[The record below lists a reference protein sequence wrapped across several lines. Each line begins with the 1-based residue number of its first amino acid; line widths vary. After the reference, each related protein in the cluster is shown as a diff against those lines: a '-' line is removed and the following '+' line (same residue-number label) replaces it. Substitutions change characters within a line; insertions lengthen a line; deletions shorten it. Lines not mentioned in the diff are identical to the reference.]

1 MIAEALV
8 QLAPNAEWIIN
19 GDGYEGITWMSS
31 DITKPTKSEVTAKI
45 AELETA
51 EPMRLL
57 RQERNRRI
65 ALTDWRKLRM
75 SDWTQGSDVPDA
87 IKTPWATYRQKLR
100 DLPANTSDP
109 NNPTWPTEPS

>member
-1 MIAEALV
+1 MIAEALA
-8 QLAPNAEWIIN
+8 QLTPNAEWVID
-19 GDGYEGITWMSS
+19 GDSYEGITWLSS

-45 AELETA
+45 TELEA
-51 EPMRLL
+51 GEPLRLL
-57 RQERNRRI
+57 RRDRNQ
-65 ALTDWRKLRM
+65 KLRM

>member
-1 MIAEALV
+1 MIAEALA
-8 QLAPNAEWIIN
+8 QLTPKAEWIID
-19 GDGYEGITWMSS
+19 GDSYEGITWLST

-45 AELETA
+45 AELEAA

-57 RQERNRRI
+57 RRDRNQ
-65 ALTDWRKLRM
+65 KLKI

-87 IKTPWATYRQKLR
+87 IKTAWATYRQQLR

-109 NNPTWPTEPS
+109 NNPIWPTEPS

>member
-1 MIAEALV
+1 MIAEALA
-8 QLAPNAEWIIN
+8 QLTPKAEWVID
-19 GDGYEGITWMSS
+19 GDGYEGITWLSS

-45 AELETA
+45 AELEA
-51 EPMRLL
+51 GEPLRLL
-57 RQERNRRI
+57 RRDRNQ
-65 ALTDWRKLRM
+65 KLRM

-109 NNPTWPTEPS
+109 NNPSWPTEPS

>member
-1 MIAEALV
+1 MIAEALA
-8 QLAPNAEWIIN
+8 QLTPKAEWVID
-19 GDGYEGITWMSS
+19 GDGYEGITWLSS

-45 AELETA
+45 AELEA
-51 EPMRLL
+51 GEPLRLL
-57 RQERNRRI
+57 RRDRNQ
-65 ALTDWRKLRM
+65 KLRM

>member
-45 AELETA
+45 AELEA
-51 EPMRLL
+51 GEPLRLL
-57 RQERNRRI
+57 RRDRNQ
-65 ALTDWRKLRM
+65 KLRM